1 MCPDKN
7 IQNPEK
13 RDSNMCNLTS
23 ALVLQL
29 FLPFHLETTPFY
41 YPPLLWERNLP
52 IVNFPH
58 RFPLTFKTVT

>member
-1 MCPDKN
+1 MYPDKN

-13 RDSNMCNLTS
+13 KDSNKYNLTS

-29 FLPFHLETTPFY
+29 FLPFLLETTSFY

-58 RFPLTFKTVT
+58 RFQLTFKTVT